1 MFDHTGFA
9 KDVIS
14 IIDGLLWLY
23 FWILT
28 ARVILSWVNPDPYS
42 SIVQLLCGLTDPA
55 LNLVRRFIPQ
65 ALWRTGLDFSP
76 LILILLIQILSRFLN
91 RFQV

>member
-1 MFDHTGFA
+1 MFDHTGFVR
-9 KDVIS
+9 DIIN

-28 ARVILSWVNPDPYS
+28 ARVILSWINPDPYS
-42 SIVQLLCGLTDPA
+42 RIVQILCGLTDPA
-55 LNLVRRFIPQ
+55 LNFVRRFMPQ
-65 ALWRTGLDFSP
+65 ALWSTGLDFSP

-91 RFQV
+91 RLQV